1 LEFDA
6 SAGRWD
12 NKKSR
17 IIPRHVQLAV
27 RNDEELNKLLAGV
40 KRGAETDGSNGAPKR
55 GSFGYSGG
63 VVAVCNTRNCSRVTW
78 NKRPGEQCCRSCKK
92 TEGSSHGPCCE
103 ATAAGSSADSKK
115 RKCEKERKKN
125 AASPAAKNPRVDK
138 ALAAAS
144 SPSQPPLKSLHGPT
158 SRPEIFYHGTCLKA
172 AMDIQKN
179 GFDVRKSGSNAW
191 GKSLGKGLYVTTTL
205 EKALN
210 YAKRMPCKGAIF
222 ELRVQLGQCYS
233 VTDKNDRNKAKWQD
247 MGYDSAW
254 AAEGIIAKIEE
265 NCIKDPRHPRVLI
278 QNIALGHTREANR
291 AGYWVDQGKLYWV
304 DQGKF

>member
-1 LEFDA
+1 
-6 SAGRWD
+6 
-12 NKKSR
+12 
-17 IIPRHVQLAV
+17 
-27 RNDEELNKLLAGV
+27 
-40 KRGAETDGSNGAPKR
+40 
-55 GSFGYSGG
+55 
-63 VVAVCNTRNCSRVTW
+63 
-78 NKRPGEQCCRSCKK
+78 
-92 TEGSSHGPCCE
+92 
-103 ATAAGSSADSKK
+103 
-115 RKCEKERKKN
+115 
-125 AASPAAKNPRVDK
+125 
-138 ALAAAS
+138 
-144 SPSQPPLKSLHGPT
+144 
-158 SRPEIFYHGTCLKA
+158 
-172 AMDIQKN
+172 MDIQKD
-179 GFDVRKSGSNAW
+179 GFDVRKSGSNA
-191 GKSLGKGLYVTTTL
+191 GAALGKGLYVTTTL